1 MLSYKCLHLCVINC
15 SLRKK
20 GRGVFWPFV
29 FIPKFKVLQ
38 HKHKSLSQEQLFV
51 LMTHFLA
58 SHPCRLMKIGVRGNK
73 DRMAESLLCSSDNN
87 TLQAQCFACML
98 LLFC

>member
-1 MLSYKCLHLCVINC
+1 MLSYKCLHLCVTDC

-20 GRGVFWPFV
+20 GRGVFWTFV

-38 HKHKSLSQEQLFV
+38 HKHKSLPQGELFV
-51 LMTHFLA
+51 LMPHFLA
-58 SHPCRLMKIGVRGNK
+58 SHSCLLMKIGERGNK

-87 TLQAQCFACML
+87 ALQAQCFACIV